1 VYQYQCNSFSV
12 AAVYDYDEKSWDDG
26 KDLCPDFCDE
36 WWKDL
41 TDEQQWASF
50 VFGYDEEI
58 WNNSR

>member
-1 VYQYQCNSFSV
+1 VQDA